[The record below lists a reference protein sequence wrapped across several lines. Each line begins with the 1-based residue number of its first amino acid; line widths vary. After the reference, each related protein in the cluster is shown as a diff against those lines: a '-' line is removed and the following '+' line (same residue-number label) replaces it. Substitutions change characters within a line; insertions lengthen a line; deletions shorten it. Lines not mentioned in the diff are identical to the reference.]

1 MSTLITCFITC
12 IDDLAFSWSLLLA
25 LVSPNITFDKLC
37 TLLDH
42 LLWQEKK
49 STPSPH
55 RLLIRSAIT
64 YWMHNTCHS
73 LIMLS
78 PWSFKRNIAP
88 RVIDASFRKIMFL
101 KKQYALPSLCTH
113 SVIKP
118 CQFFVRPPSLVALA
132 AQLAFLPVLSCYKKL
147 PVLSCM

>member
-42 LLWQEKK
+42 LLWQEKNRRR
-49 STPSPH
+49 P
-55 RLLIRSAIT
+55 LIACSFVAQLRIGCT
-64 YWMHNTCHS
+64 ITCHS